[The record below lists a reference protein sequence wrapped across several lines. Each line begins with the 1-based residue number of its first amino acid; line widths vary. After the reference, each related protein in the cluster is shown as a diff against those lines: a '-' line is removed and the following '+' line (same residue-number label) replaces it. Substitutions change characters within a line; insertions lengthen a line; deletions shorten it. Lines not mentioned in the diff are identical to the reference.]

1 MFLHHKNIRFND
13 FSIKPTKKFKGTEKN
28 GVTRQAEFVDDSYSS
43 KTTHSKTCKIH
54 ITFLNRFQVSFR
66 NVSCKSET
74 NMNYYIAASA
84 RSPRYMNYQ
93 CLGITI
99 KHVFQNDALR
109 LAIQFS
115 LRHRNNKN
123 LF

>member
-1 MFLHHKNIRFND
+1 MIANVFTSKKNQ
-13 FSIKPTKKFKGTEKN
+13 IKYFFYNIDQKKNVAFKGTEKN

-54 ITFLNRFQVSFR
+54 ITCLSSFQASFR

-84 RSPRYMNYQ
+84 RSPR
-93 CLGITI
+93 
-99 KHVFQNDALR
+99 
-109 LAIQFS
+109 
-115 LRHRNNKN
+115 
-123 LF
+123 